1 MDQVLDQ
8 VADQVERL
16 NKRIHIAL
24 PVRVTY
30 WDTQNRPIQSVAC
43 TYDISPFGARVTGL
57 PDTKTGDIIAVERG
71 RAGKFFCRVIWI
83 GEPNTELY
91 GQVGIEGVE
100 IERPMWE
107 PELRCMDEVFE
118 ALPIAHRSLYTGLP
132 GQQIRRV
139 APRFEIDG
147 LADLPQMNVPRV
159 GIKNL
164 SESGCLL
171 TTNDPLPLN
180 ANLKLVLQIAQYD
193 LTVKGAVRHATS
205 RLGMGVEFSEIR
217 KGDRQVLQ
225 FLLRKLAEKQFEK
238 SFELDM

>member
-1 MDQVLDQ
+1 MDQV
-8 VADQVERL
+8 VDQVERT
-16 NKRIHIAL
+16 NKRIHLAL

-30 WDTQNRPIQSVAC
+30 WDAENHPVQSVAC

-57 PDTKTGDIIAVERG
+57 PETKMGDIIAVERG
-71 RAGKFFCRVIWI
+71 RMGKFFCRVVWI
-83 GEPNTELY
+83 GEPNSALY

-107 PELRCMDEVFE
+107 SELRCMDEVFE
-118 ALPIAHRSLYTGLP
+118 ALPVNHRSLYRGVP
-132 GQQIRRV
+132 GQQIRRTS
-139 APRFEIDG
+139 PRFEIDG
-147 LADLPQMNVPRV
+147 FAELPQMNVPPAA
-159 GIKNL
+159 IKNL

-171 TTNDPLPLN
+171 TTHDPLPPN
-180 ANLKLVLQIAQYD
+180 ANLKLVLQVAQYD
-193 LTVKGAVRHATS
+193 VMVRGAVRHSTS
-205 RLGMGVEFSEIR
+205 KFGMGVEFSEIR